1 MRALFSLLQK
11 LCEADELRSYIAKT
25 ILMNVPQT
33 AITQQRR
40 ANLATSQLRPTTST
54 ESGHTLVH
62 SIPGSPNSPF
72 LVLDHEYIEP
82 MNSDILSA
90 AVDIGEDGSP
100 FSYLDYLMH
109 VLVEFEFPNFL
120 ATFMLSL
127 LPEQT
132 YKVRLQ
138 FFSM

>member
-1 MRALFSLLQK
+1 MKALFSLLQK
-11 LCEADELRSYIAKT
+11 LCETDELRSYIAKT
-25 ILMNVPQT
+25 ILMNVPQN

-40 ANLATSQLRPTTST
+40 ANLAASQLRPTIST

-62 SIPGSPNSPF
+62 SIPGSPSSPF
-72 LVLDHEYIEP
+72 LILDLGE
-82 MNSDILSA
+82 DLDLK
-90 AVDIGEDGSP
+90 VDLGEDGSP

-109 VLVEFEFPNFL
+109 VMVEFEFPNFL

-132 YKVRLQ
+132 YKVRHL
-138 FFSM
+138 